1 MHCVCLALWTCKA
14 LCGRFYVPCINFH
27 SWWGTTMPSL
37 STDVWV
43 VQKILSGH
51 SPDTEIF
58 VYFYLATLP
67 TYLCSSAEYCCWSS
81 WSFIADDF
89 SCSCMAFSSP
99 CVIHTDCSALCRS
112 CSRVVMLSASAV
124 RAVSAEASSCC
135 RRLISLGSVETR
147 LRVSWE
153 HNVKKQHDQK
163 INNKKQGWEE
173 CLF

>member
-1 MHCVCLALWTCKA
+1 MYKFSFMVRHHHAKFEYRC
-14 LCGRFYVPCINFH
+14 
-27 SWWGTTMPSL
+27 
-37 STDVWV
+37 
-43 VQKILSGH
+43 LSGSEDTVWTFPRH
-51 SPDTEIF
+51 TEIF

-112 CSRVVMLSASAV
+112 CSRVVTLSASAV
-124 RAVSAEASSCC
+124 RAVSADASSCC

-153 HNVKKQHDQK
+153 HNVKKNQQKKWSKKKHDQK
-163 INNKKQGWEE
+163 NSNKKQGWEE